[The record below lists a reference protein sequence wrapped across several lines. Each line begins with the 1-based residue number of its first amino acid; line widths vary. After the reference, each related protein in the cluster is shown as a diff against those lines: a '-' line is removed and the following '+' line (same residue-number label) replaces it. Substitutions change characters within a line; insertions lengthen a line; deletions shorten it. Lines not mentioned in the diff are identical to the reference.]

1 MISQPLPPELGQ
13 FVEQQ
18 LALGKYR
25 SEQELVVDA
34 VRVLREVEI
43 QRQQFHNDVRLGMDQ
58 LDRGETNQYSLEQL
72 RDRFEQLK
80 DRTRRRMAGGKR
92 IE

>member
-18 LALGKYR
+18 LALGKYQ

-34 VRVLREVEI
+34 VRVLRDVKI
-43 QRQQFHNDVRLGMDQ
+43 QQQQFHDDVRLGIDQ
-58 LDRGETNQYSLEQL
+58 LKSGQFSEYTLEQL
-72 RDRFEQLK
+72 RGRFEQLK
-80 DRTRRRMAGGKR
+80 ERARQR
-92 IE
+92 IADNKESE

>member
-18 LALGKYR
+18 LASGKYR

-34 VRVLREVEI
+34 VRVLREVEA
-43 QRQQFHNDVRLGMDQ
+43 QQQEFHRDIRLGMDQ
-58 LDRGETNQYSLEQL
+58 LERGESNHYSLEQL
-72 RDRFEQLK
+72 RERFEQLK
-80 DRTRRRMAGGKR
+80 DRARRR
-92 IE
+92 IEANRETQ

>member
-18 LALGKYR
+18 LALGKYQT
-25 SEQELVVDA
+25 EQELVVNA

-43 QRQQFHNDVRLGMDQ
+43 QQRQFHNDIQLGIDQ
-58 LDRGETNQYSLEQL
+58 LERGQANEYSLDQL
-72 RDRFEQLK
+72 RERFEQLK
-80 DRTRRRMAGGKR
+80 DRAQRRIAGGKDTR
-92 IE
+92 

>member
-18 LALGKYR
+18 LALGKYQT
-25 SEQELVVDA
+25 EQELVVNA

-43 QRQQFHNDVRLGMDQ
+43 QQRQFHNDIQLGIDQ
-58 LDRGETNQYSLEQL
+58 LDRGQVNEYSLEQL
-72 RDRFEQLK
+72 RERFEQLK
-80 DRTRRRMAGGKR
+80 DRAQRRIAGGKDSR
-92 IE
+92 

>member
-18 LALGKYR
+18 LALGKYQ

-34 VRVLREVEI
+34 VRVLREVEAQ
-43 QRQQFHNDVRLGMDQ
+43 QRQFQIDVQLGIEQ
-58 LDRGETNQYSLEQL
+58 LERGQANEYSLDEL
-72 RDRFEQLK
+72 RDRFERLK
-80 DRTRRRMAGGKR
+80 DRARRRIAGG
-92 IE
+92 

>member
-18 LALGKYR
+18 LASGKYL

-34 VRVLREVEI
+34 VRVLREVEAQ
-43 QRQQFHNDVRLGMDQ
+43 QRQFHEEVQLGMDQ
-58 LDRGETNQYSLEQL
+58 LERGESNEYSLQQL
-72 RDRFEQLK
+72 RERFEQLK
-80 DRTRRRMAGGKR
+80 DRARRR
-92 IE
+92 IEASREAQ

>member
-18 LALGKYR
+18 LALGKYQ

-43 QRQQFHNDVRLGMDQ
+43 QQFQFHNDVRLGIEQLERGQVNEYSLDQ
-58 LDRGETNQYSLEQL
+58 LCM
-72 RDRFEQLK
+72 RFEQLK
-80 DRTRRRMAGGKR
+80 MRVRRRCSDGKDG
-92 IE
+92 E

>member
-18 LALGKYR
+18 LALGKYQ

-34 VRVLREVEI
+34 VRVLREVES
-43 QRQQFHNDVRLGMDQ
+43 QQQQFQSDVQLGIDQ
-58 LDRGETNQYSLEQL
+58 LDRGQANEYSREQL
-72 RDRFEQLK
+72 RERFDQRK
-80 DRTRRRMAGGKR
+80 NSIRPTISSGASTS
-92 IE
+92 